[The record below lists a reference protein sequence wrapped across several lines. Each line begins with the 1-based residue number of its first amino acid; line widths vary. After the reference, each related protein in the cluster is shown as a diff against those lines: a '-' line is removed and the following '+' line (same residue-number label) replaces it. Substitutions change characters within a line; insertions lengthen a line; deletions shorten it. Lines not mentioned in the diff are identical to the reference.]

1 MRLKAACWWHGTGK
15 RKVRARWRAL
25 IAEQQES
32 KLSVAAFCR
41 ERGLRD
47 GPFYE
52 WKKRL
57 CPREAE
63 PFVAVEIAAAETPTA
78 LLLTAPVPNAPLEIR
93 LRKSRSLLVGPNFE
107 TAHLFRLLQVL
118 EQEP

>member
-1 MRLKAACWWHGTGK
+1 ML
-15 RKVRARWRAL
+15 RAWDNQAKKFGRAGVPCL
-25 IAEQQES
+25 PASGQ
-32 KLSVAAFCR
+32 SVASFCR

-57 CPREAE
+57 RQRGAE
-63 PFVAVEIAAAETPTA
+63 PFVAVEIAAGIPTV
-78 LLLTAPVPNAPLEIR
+78 LPLTAPVPNAPLEIR
-93 LRKSRSLLVGPNFE
+93 LSKGRSLLVGPDFE
-107 TAHLFRLLQVL
+107 AAHLLRLLRAL

>member
-1 MRLKAACWWHGTGK
+1 MGQPSE
-15 RKVRARWRAL
+15 KVEARWRAL
-25 IAEQQES
+25 IAEQQAS
-32 KLSVAAFCR
+32 GQSVAAFCR

-57 CPREAE
+57 RPSEAE
-63 PFVAVEIAAAETPTA
+63 PFVAVQIAAVETTVMP
-78 LLLTAPVPNAPLEIR
+78 LPLPVAPVSSVPMEIR
-93 LRKSRSLLVGPNFE
+93 LRHGRSLLVAPDFE
-107 TAHLFRLLQVL
+107 AAPLLRLLRVL

>member
-1 MRLKAACWWHGTGK
+1 MGQPSE
-15 RKVRARWRAL
+15 KVEARWRAL
-25 IAEQQES
+25 IAEQQAS
-32 KLSVAAFCR
+32 GQSVAAFCR

-57 CPREAE
+57 RSAE
-63 PFVAVEIAAAETPTA
+63 TSPFVAVQIAAAETPPVMPSA
-78 LLLTAPVPNAPLEIR
+78 APVLSAALEIR
-93 LRKSRSLLVGPNFE
+93 LRHGRSLLVGPNFDA
-107 TAHLFRLLQVL
+107 THLLRLLQVL

>member
-1 MRLKAACWWHGTGK
+1 MGQPSE
-15 RKVRARWRAL
+15 KVWTCWRAL
-25 IAEQQES
+25 IAEQQAS
-32 KLSVAAFCR
+32 GQSVAAFCR

-57 CPREAE
+57 QQTEAS
-63 PFVAVEIAAAETPTA
+63 PFVAVEIAAAETPA
-78 LLLTAPVPNAPLEIR
+78 MSLPLPVAPVSSVPLEIR
-93 LRKSRSLLVGPNFE
+93 LRHGRSLLVGPNFE
-107 TAHLFRLLQVL
+107 AAHLLRLLQVL

>member
-1 MRLKAACWWHGTGK
+1 MGQPSE
-15 RKVRARWRAL
+15 KVWARWRAL
-25 IAEQQES
+25 IAEQQQS
-32 KLSVAAFCR
+32 GQSVAAFCR

-57 CPREAE
+57 HPQEAE
-63 PFVAVEIAAAETPTA
+63 PFVAVQIAAVETSSA
-78 LLLTAPVPNAPLEIR
+78 SISSAPLPSAPIEVR
-93 LRKSRSLLVGPNFE
+93 LRHGRSLLVGPLFDA
-107 TAHLFRLLQVL
+107 AHLLRLLAVL

>member
-1 MRLKAACWWHGTGK
+1 MGQPSEKIE
-15 RKVRARWRAL
+15 ARWRAL
-25 IAEQQES
+25 IAEQQNS
-32 KLSVAAFCR
+32 GQSVAAFCR

-57 CPREAE
+57 RPPEE
-63 PFVAVEIAAAETPTA
+63 SPFVAVEIAAAETLESRTPAT
-78 LLLTAPVPNAPLEIR
+78 PVPSAPMEIR
-93 LRKSRSLLVGPNFE
+93 LRRGRGLLVGPDFE
-107 TAHLFRLLQVL
+107 AGHLLRLLRVL

>member
-1 MRLKAACWWHGTGK
+1 MEQPNEKLQ
-15 RKVRARWRAL
+15 ARWRGL
-25 IAEQQES
+25 IAEQQQS
-32 KLSVAAFCR
+32 GQSVAAFCR

-57 CPREAE
+57 RPHEAE
-63 PFVAVEIAAAETPTA
+63 PFVAVEIAAVE
-78 LLLTAPVPNAPLEIR
+78 APVAPLPIAPVLNTSIEIR
-93 LRKSRSLLVGPNFE
+93 LSHGRSLLVGPDFE
-107 TAHLFRLLQVL
+107 AAHLLRLLRVL

>member
-1 MRLKAACWWHGTGK
+1 MGQPNEKLE
-15 RKVRARWRAL
+15 ARWRAL
-25 IAEQQES
+25 LAEQQASEQ
-32 KLSVAAFCR
+32 SVAAFCR

-57 CPREAE
+57 RPQETE
-63 PFVAVEIAAAETPTA
+63 PFVAVQIAAGEPAVPP
-78 LLLTAPVPNAPLEIR
+78 LPVAPVLNVSLEIR
-93 LRKSRSLLVGPNFE
+93 LRHGRSLLVGSDFD
-107 TAHLFRLLQVL
+107 AGHLLRLLRVL

>member
-1 MRLKAACWWHGTGK
+1 MAEQTQEAW
-15 RKVRARWRAL
+15 ARWRAL

-32 KLSVAAFCR
+32 GQSVAAFCR

-57 CPREAE
+57 RPPEAE
-63 PFVAVEIAAAETPTA
+63 PFVAVEIATTETSAVPFS
-78 LLLTAPVPNAPLEIR
+78 LTPVPSAPLEIR
-93 LRKSRSLLVGPNFE
+93 LRPGRSLLVGSDFDAP
-107 TAHLFRLLQVL
+107 HLLRLLRVL